1 MLAPLLLLGCSSE
14 SSVPTQDVVATIPW
28 EAPEELHYSLL
39 DSDGEETATGVHTIE
54 GDGNTFVLTTRY
66 ESPNG
71 NTDTTTVVVDAQTLK
86 PISSLREIENDNPDD
101 EDRIE
106 VEYTADGASITTG
119 DGDKQSGLTVEEHSY
134 DNDSSLFL
142 WRTIAFAE
150 GYESSYV
157 TVITNQRNDQQVIL
171 RVPGKETI
179 TVPAGQFTAW
189 RVEIITSNARQVAWY
204 ADTPTRPLVRYDN
217 DRGTVWELTEAP

>member
-1 MLAPLLLLGCSSE
+1 
-14 SSVPTQDVVATIPW
+14 VVASIPW
-28 EAPEELHYSLL
+28 QAPEALQYRLVDE
-39 DSDGEETATGVHTIE
+39 DGNEVANGVHSIE
-54 GDGNTFVLTTRY
+54 RDGANFVLTTRY

-86 PISSLREIENDNPDD
+86 PVSSLRLIENDNPDD

-106 VEYTADGASITTG
+106 VAYTADAAVITTG
-119 DGDKQSGLTVEEHSY
+119 DGDKQSGLTLEEHSY

-157 TVITNQRNDQQVIL
+157 TVITNQRSDQQVIL
-171 RVPGKETI
+171 RVPRKETVN
-179 TVPAGQFTAW
+179 VPAGEFSAW

-217 DRGTVWELTEAP
+217 DRGTIWELTEAP